1 MRTDR
6 RMNGAA
12 RQWRANRRHRTRRFL
27 RGRFLFFRDRS
38 AFGGRRQ
45 YGCGV
50 HRCYRYDRLGGRS
63 FVPFLAM
70 RFIVTLA
77 RAVVRV
83 RIVHVVGNVLSVIL
97 TQLDGYVFI
106 D

>member
-1 MRTDR
+1 MPTDG
-6 RMNGAA
+6 RMNRPACQ
-12 RQWRANRRHRTRRFL
+12 RRANRRHGARRFF
-27 RGRFLFFRDRS
+27 RCGFLFLRDRR
-38 AFGGRRQ
+38 AFGGRRH
-45 YGCGV
+45 YGRGM
-50 HRCYRYDRLGGRS
+50 HRRYRGGHLGGRS
-63 FVPFLAM
+63 IVPFLAM

-83 RIVHVVGNVLSVIL
+83 RIVHVVGNVLSVVL